1 MAKVKVPVYGAGG
14 RVVIIDSEGGATIG
28 ENLRLPDGDVATI
41 EDLQE
46 LLGGTGA
53 HRSLT
58 GLQVGDDH
66 PQYPM
71 KAAAAQISGSW
82 NFTTPPQ
89 VGGVALPEYVEDLI
103 GDLMTDSA
111 TINFTYDDTAAT
123 LTADLTAALD
133 DLTDVSIPTLPT
145 YGDVLTW
152 NGAEWENAPP
162 SAGASA
168 LADLTDVDIPTLPD
182 LLDVL
187 TWNGSAWIP
196 YPAAGGSG
204 GGGIV
209 DTIVAGTGINV
220 DASDPSNPIVAVDAT
235 LEELS
240 DTTFTGLATGDML
253 QWNGSA
259 WVNVDP
265 PALSALTDVDIPTL
279 PTYNDVLTW
288 NGFAWESAPTQNAPP
303 WGATLAEE
311 ILADS
316 PTAFYKC
323 DEASGD
329 LIDYG
334 SAGVDLAL
342 AGSVTYQAGAL
353 VPSEV
358 TEAAAALFALI
369 ASGSNGFQAT
379 SGLGLSY
386 PLTGDYTIEAIV
398 NTRAAGANTY
408 RLFSISGSGET
419 EAANYQ
425 AYFNVSSTLEIGC
438 FWEYG
443 AGTNV
448 TIASGVTLVEG
459 QTYHLAMVKDGTAN
473 TVAFY
478 VDGAPVA
485 TIGYANEPSGGSG
498 TLVTAIGLDGG
509 AGATAEMLIGYVAF
523 YNGSKLSAAR
533 IAQHARAAGL
543 M

>member
-14 RVVIIDSEGGATIG
+14 RVVIIDTDGGATIG
-28 ENLRLPDGDVATI
+28 QNLKLPDGSVATV

-53 HRSLT
+53 HSSLT

-71 KAAAAQISGSW
+71 KAAAAQISGAW
-82 NFTTPPQ
+82 NFTAVPQ

-111 TINFTYDDTAAT
+111 TISFTYDDTAAT

-152 NGAEWENAPP
+152 NGAEWGNAPP
-162 SAGASA
+162 AAGAAA

-187 TWNGSAWIP
+187 TWNGTAWIP

-209 DTIVAGTGINV
+209 DTVVAGAGISV
-220 DASDPSNPIVAVDAT
+220 DSSDPSNPIVAVDAT

-240 DTTFTGLATGDML
+240 DTTFTAIATGDMI

-265 PALSALTDVDIPTL
+265 PALSTLTDVDIPTL

-288 NGFAWESAPTQNAPP
+288 NGVSWSSAPAQGGSEWPN
-303 WGATLAEE
+303 TLADE
-311 ILADS
+311 ILADA
-316 PTAFYKC
+316 PTVFYKC

-334 SAGVDLAL
+334 SAGVDLTAT
-342 AGSVTYQAGAL
+342 GTVTYQAGAL
-353 VPSEV
+353 VPRLV
-358 TEAAAALFALI
+358 TDSSVDTFALI
-369 ASGSNGFQAT
+369 ASGSNGFQSTA
-379 SGLGLSY
+379 SLGASY
-386 PLTGDYTIEAIV
+386 PLTGDYTVEAIV
-398 NTRAAGANTY
+398 NLRAVGANTY
-408 RLFSISGSGET
+408 RLFSIAAAGET

-425 AYFNVSSTLEIGC
+425 AYFNVSAALELGC

-443 AGTNV
+443 AGTNA
-448 TIASGVTLVEG
+448 TIASGVTLAEG
-459 QTYHLAMVKDGTAN
+459 ETYHLAMVKDGTAN
-473 TVAFY
+473 TVTFY

-485 TIGYANEPSGGSG
+485 TVSYANEPSGGTG
-498 TLVTAIGLDGG
+498 TMTTAIGLDGSS
-509 AGATAEMLIGYVAF
+509 GATAEQLVGYVAF